1 VDAQAE
7 HAAAD
12 TAHPS
17 PPDRQAAERVVSTI
31 VQLALVFGAAIGL
44 GVFLVVRGVVPEPP
58 ALDSALARLHPTT
71 SPVTIAPLSSG
82 PPLSARLGI
91 KPPHTDMRLIGMS
104 TERYTL
110 EKLGYPIVGLVFPS
124 IFGVLAG
131 AAGVHVAWYFPTLFG
146 LVLAVVMFLLVDSGI
161 RQKANAAREEFRR
174 AVATYLTLVGLVR
187 YAGAGAVESLEL
199 AAQVGES
206 WVFERIRDAL
216 DDARY
221 ANEAPWTRLRQVSHE
236 IGVPDLGEV
245 GEIMSLVG
253 DQGAQVYQTLLS
265 RAQSMR
271 VALRTKEQQRA
282 ATATTLLYV
291 PTSMLLLVFLVLI
304 GYPAMARILG

>member
-1 VDAQAE
+1 M
-7 HAAAD
+7 
-12 TAHPS
+12 
-17 PPDRQAAERVVSTI
+17 STI
-31 VQLALVFGAAIGL
+31 VELALFFGAAIGL
-44 GVFLVVRGVVPEPP
+44 GVFLVVRGTVPAPP
-58 ALDSALARLHPTT
+58 ALDAALTRLHPTAN
-71 SPVTIAPLSSG
+71 PVTVTPARNG
-82 PPLSARLGI
+82 PSLIARLGL
-91 KPPHTDMRLIGMS
+91 KPPVTDMRLIGMS
-104 TERYTL
+104 LDRYTL
-110 EKLGYPIVGLVFPS
+110 EKLGYPLVGLVFPAV
-124 IFGVLAG
+124 FDVLLG
-131 AAGVHVAWYFPTLFG
+131 AAGVHIAWYFPTLFG
-146 LVLAVVMFLLVDSGI
+146 LVLAILMFMLVDSSI
-161 RQKANAAREEFRR
+161 RQKADAAREEFRR

-216 DDARY
+216 ADARY
-221 ANEAPWTRLRQVSHE
+221 ANEAPWTRLRQVSAE

-245 GEIMSLVG
+245 GDIMSLVG

>member
-1 VDAQAE
+1 M
-7 HAAAD
+7 
-12 TAHPS
+12 S
-17 PPDRQAAERVVSTI
+17 SI
-31 VQLALVFGAAIGL
+31 VQLALLFGAVVGL
-44 GVFLVVRGVVPEPP
+44 GAFLMIRGVVPAPP
-58 ALDSALARLHPTT
+58 ALDAALSRLHPST
-71 SPVTIAPLSSG
+71 SPVTAAPLASG
-82 PPLSARLGI
+82 RTLVDRLGL
-91 KPPHTDMRLIGMS
+91 KPPATDMRLIGMS
-104 TERYTL
+104 IERYTV
-110 EKLGYPIVGLVFPS
+110 EKLGYPLVGLVFPAV
-124 IFGVLAG
+124 FGVLLG
-131 AAGVHVAWYFPTLFG
+131 AAGIHLPWYFPTFFG
-146 LVLAVVMFLLVDSGI
+146 LALAVVMFMLVDSSI
-161 RQKANAAREEFRR
+161 RQKADAAREEFRR

-216 DDARY
+216 ADARY
-221 ANEAPWTRLRQVSHE
+221 ANEAPWTRLRQVSAE

-245 GEIMSLVG
+245 GDIMSLVG

-291 PTSMLLLVFLVLI
+291 PTSMLLLVFLILI